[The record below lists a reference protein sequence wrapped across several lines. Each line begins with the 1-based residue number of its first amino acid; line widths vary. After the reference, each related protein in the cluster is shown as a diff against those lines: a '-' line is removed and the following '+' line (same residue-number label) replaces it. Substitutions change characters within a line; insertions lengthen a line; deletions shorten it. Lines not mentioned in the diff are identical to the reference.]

1 MGFARKEAMFIIST
15 LSTSL
20 GVSALIIMN
29 QKIIEALLGL
39 FQAIL
44 ILGLIVTLMLK
55 GRERIP
61 KEGDRRSWQR
71 RKEDQAN

>member
-1 MGFARKEAMFIIST
+1 MGFARKEVMFIIST

-44 ILGLIVTLMLK
+44 IFGLIVTLMLK

-61 KEGDRRSWQR
+61 NEGDQRTWRRRQ
-71 RKEDQAN
+71 EDQ